1 MKKRSQILVAL
12 LSFMLF
18 LMSLPGICAAANEG
32 PPLPKEVNLSSNP
45 HVSITVNTHSDTSIE
60 GISLISEWTCG
71 IADNS
76 DRTVTIMGE
85 TTTYEAVEYLDAK
98 VYLQRW
104 NGSGWVDVTSR
115 TYSDR
120 YTFYV
125 RGSSYVSVAGG
136 YYYRTRSVHN
146 ANNAGNYDAQ
156 SSVSDALWIQ

>member
-18 LMSLPGICAAANEG
+18 LMSLPGICAAATTV
-32 PPLPKEVNLSSNP
+32 PPPPKEINLSSNP
-45 HVSITVNTHSDTSIE
+45 HASITVNTHSDTSIE
-60 GISLISEWTCG
+60 GISLISEWICG
-71 IADNS
+71 IVDNS

-85 TTTYEAVEYLDAK
+85 TSTFGTVEYLDAQ

-104 NGSGWVDVTSR
+104 NGSSWVDVTSR
-115 TYSDR
+115 TYSDS
-120 YTFYV
+120 YTV
-125 RGSSYVSVAGG
+125 NVSGSSYISVAGG

-146 ANNAGNYDAQ
+146 AHNAGNYDAQ